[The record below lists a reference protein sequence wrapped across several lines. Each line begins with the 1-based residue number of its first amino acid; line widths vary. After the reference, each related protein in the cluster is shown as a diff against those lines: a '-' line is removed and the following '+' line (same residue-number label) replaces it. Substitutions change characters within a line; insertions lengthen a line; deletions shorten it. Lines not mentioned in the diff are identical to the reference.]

1 LKQSKSK
8 KVRPSEL
15 QLGMRRTSSREPIK
29 MHQLSSPAE
38 ILKSYPDIL
47 RNLSGQRMLPSEV
60 ADVGRRRR
68 GAAREQIILIREEIG
83 ER

>member
-1 LKQSKSK
+1 
-8 KVRPSEL
+8 
-15 QLGMRRTSSREPIK
+15 